1 MAGQQVVLVDL
12 TNNGD
17 DDESCGD
24 TTELDVPTTQLNP
37 TEIESDADEDDLEE
51 SGAGEAAGQEVQSRS
66 EVQPH
71 HPETDDD
78 SPPDAMLDLISNFKS
93 PTEEE
98 KTFLI
103 NSISREPRSMARRAS
118 SSVSRNRS
126 RSNRQAT
133 TAASS
138 SDDDDGGAAVVA
150 AELEKVRLANQISAL
165 IDDQFDLNCSEEELF
180 YTAEGHIA
188 ALQKTSTHEDMGYY
202 VGVTESPHRRFFN
215 EEFGHARR
223 YNSMVLI
230 GVHGRSEV
238 IRAVEKEL
246 IALHWTSHLCKNI
259 GKGGERISRINRP
272 RFLYVCF
279 E

>member
-1 MAGQQVVLVDL
+1 MQEGEPQQ
-12 TNNGD
+12 
-17 DDESCGD
+17 
-24 TTELDVPTTQLNP
+24 
-37 TEIESDADEDDLEE
+37 
-51 SGAGEAAGQEVQSRS
+51 
-66 EVQPH
+66 
-71 HPETDDD
+71 
-78 SPPDAMLDLISNFKS
+78 
-93 PTEEE
+93 
-98 KTFLI
+98 
-103 NSISREPRSMARRAS
+103 
-118 SSVSRNRS
+118 
-126 RSNRQAT
+126 
-133 TAASS
+133 
-138 SDDDDGGAAVVA
+138 
-150 AELEKVRLANQISAL
+150 ANQISAL

-180 YTAEGHIA
+180 YTAEGHIW